1 MSGPKVVRVVTR
13 EELLAQSMAISARL
27 QDAILRWQAAA
38 RDAEDLGDEEIAQT
52 RARQE
57 KLLAELNVDRFAE
70 FNRGANSEI
79 VFLSADTERR
89 RELAAAHRANLRTSR
104 LRAGQ
109 NAATLTV
116 ALSEKKVAVDPE
128 ILRVLD
134 LASRGRGDMQAV
146 EAALASGFRLLAP
159 SEPDPSV
166 SQTQRELAARL
177 AAGAQEMSFSD
188 WKNMQTKAR
197 RNADDP
203 RLEEISRQLEMLG
216 LLDNKATGFEGF
228 EVRLQACIQESS
240 DIQRSMKLDTLL
252 FELASAVRE
261 MKRVASLADEAGAVL
276 AELASLEGE
285 QSVELRA
292 QLMAAVVARD
302 VTSMKQG
309 MQAARAILTDAE
321 TAAAA
326 HARRSAVL
334 EGLAKLGYTIHEGM
348 ETAWIESGRIVVQK
362 VGLSDYG
369 VELAGAPDAQ
379 RMQVRTVALGSAHNT
394 SRDTDAEQL
403 WCGDF
408 DKLKSDLS
416 LQGAAVFVDKAM
428 RVGEVPLKLVS
439 VPVEHVS
446 GSTSAASK
454 TSTRAGSSRAS

>member
-27 QDAILRWQAAA
+27 QEAIQRWQAAA
-38 RDAEDLGDEEIAQT
+38 RDAEDLSDEEIAQT

-57 KLLAELNVDRFAE
+57 RLLAELNLDRFAE

-89 RELAAAHRANLRTSR
+89 RELAAARRANLRTSR

-109 NAATLTV
+109 NAATLTA
-116 ALSEKKVAVDPE
+116 ALSDKKVAVDPE

-134 LASRGRGDMQAV
+134 LASRGKGDMQVV

-159 SEPDPSV
+159 SEPAASV
-166 SQTQRELAARL
+166 SQAQRELAARL
-177 AAGAQEMSFSD
+177 AKGTQDKSFSD
-188 WKNMQTKAR
+188 WKNVQAKAQ

-203 RLEEISRQLEMLG
+203 RFEEISRQLEMLR
-216 LLDNKATGFEGF
+216 LLDSKAAGFEGF
-228 EVRLQACIQESS
+228 EVRLQACIQEST

-252 FELASAVRE
+252 LELASAVRE
-261 MKRVASLADEAGAVL
+261 MKGVASLVDEAGAVL
-276 AELASLEGE
+276 AELATLEGE

-292 QLMAAVVARD
+292 QLMAAAVARD
-302 VTSMKQG
+302 VTSMKRG
-309 MQAARAILTDAE
+309 MQAARAILTDAA

-326 HARRSAVL
+326 HARRSSVL

-348 ETAWIESGRIVVQK
+348 ETAWTESGRIVVQK
-362 VGLSDYG
+362 PDLNGYG

-379 RMQVRTVALGSAHNT
+379 RMQVRTVALDLDRNA
-394 SRDTDAEQL
+394 SRDTDAEHL

-408 DKLKSDLS
+408 NKLKSDLS
-416 LQGAAVFVDKAM
+416 LQGANVFIDKAM
-428 RVGEVPLKLVS
+428 RVGEVPLKTVS
-439 VPVEHVS
+439 VPTSHVHES
-446 GSTSAASK
+446 ASAASK
-454 TSTRAGSSRAS
+454 ASIHSNGSRAS